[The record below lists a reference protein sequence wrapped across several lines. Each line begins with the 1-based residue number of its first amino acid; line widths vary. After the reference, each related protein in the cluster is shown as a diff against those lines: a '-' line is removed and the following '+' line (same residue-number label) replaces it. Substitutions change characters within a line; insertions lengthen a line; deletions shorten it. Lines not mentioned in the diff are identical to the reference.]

1 MDPRGP
7 NRISKVQ
14 ILYESRKKVGRNG
27 RINGGASHTKVVG
40 IK

>member
-1 MDPRGP
+1 MKKKKKKKKE
-7 NRISKVQ
+7 N
-14 ILYESRKKVGRNG
+14 RKKVGRNG